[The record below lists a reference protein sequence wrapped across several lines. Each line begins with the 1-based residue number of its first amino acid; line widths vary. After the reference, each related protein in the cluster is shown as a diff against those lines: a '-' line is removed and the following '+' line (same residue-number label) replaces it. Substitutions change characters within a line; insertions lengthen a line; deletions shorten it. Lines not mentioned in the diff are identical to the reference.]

1 MPSPSG
7 VGVCLC
13 SYGCLV
19 VPSVNKPYPRL
30 FFQSNGC
37 HPVKQDRHEPIHF
50 RTMKKLLLSV
60 TVARQTIYSVQA
72 QIPLK
77 YQGEAD
83 LGYSIGVG
91 TFATGRVNRH
101 TIQGVK
107 IGSYF
112 STGIGLGIDYY
123 HERQALFVPIYLD
136 LKGYLPLSA
145 SVTPYF
151 SLDIGAGS
159 GATAGVS
166 GLSGTAYT
174 PAIGAKAGQFKAPI
188 GYNVQRASES
198 GSGLNMNAMQ
208 IKVGLLFRPA
218 SGPSMCGQAGGFF
231 PATTERIS
239 APHSVPLTI
248 GLRISDRHPPKQP
261 GQPTWPRPL
270 GFSVAVFLLHI
281 PLRRRL
287 SPVFRPTL
295 RPLAIGLR
303 ISDRHPPKQP
313 GQPTWTRPLF
323 SAFLLRRRFRSL
335 GTSPGTHLRTP
346 LPGLSA
352 PGGRS
357 LHSNPPLPPRCTA
370 RPSANTNKP
379 SGAQPPPRRILR
391 FVPFISHNVLAINF
405 VPAKF
410 VGGGI
415 LLPLSHRKA

>member
-13 SYGCLV
+13 SYGCLAV
-19 VPSVNKPYPRL
+19 SSVNKPYPRL
-30 FFQSNGC
+30 FFRSNGC
-37 HPVKQDRHEPIHF
+37 HPVKQNRHEPIHF

-60 TVARQTIYSVQA
+60 TVARWTICSVQA

-91 TFATGRVNRH
+91 TFATGRVNLH

-112 STGIGLGIDYY
+112 STGIDLGIDYY
-123 HERQALFVPIYLD
+123 HGRQELFVPIYLD

-151 SLDIGAGS
+151 SLDIGAGH
-159 GATAGVS
+159 GATAGES

-174 PAIGAKAGQFKAPI
+174 PAIGAKAGRFKAPI
-188 GYNVQRASES
+188 GYNVQRVSES

-208 IKVGLLFRPA
+208 IKVGHLFRPA
-218 SGPSMCGQAGGFF
+218 SGPSMCGQAGVFF
-231 PATTERIS
+231 
-239 APHSVPLTI
+239 
-248 GLRISDRHPPKQP
+248 LRPQNS
-261 GQPTWPRPL
+261 
-270 GFSVAVFLLHI
+270 
-281 PLRRRL
+281 
-287 SPVFRPTL
+287 PTL

-313 GQPTWTRPLF
+313 GQPTWPRTLF
-323 SAFLLRRRFRSL
+323 IAFLLRRRLRTFPS
-335 GTSPGTHLRTP
+335 SPGTHLRTP

-357 LHSNPPLPPRCTA
+357 LHSNPPLPPQSTA
-370 RPSANTNKP
+370 RPPANTNKP
-379 SGAQPPPRRILR
+379 SDSAESSVLSLLYPITSSQSTLFPQNLWGGDFTT
-391 FVPFISHNVLAINF
+391 FVPSKSMSGRCA
-405 VPAKF
+405 PK
-410 VGGGI
+410 
-415 LLPLSHRKA
+415 